1 MLLKPVGT
9 CSPVPVATRK
19 EMYAY
24 SVTKVA
30 AFDHTPETGSRTTG
44 KIEPK
49 ARFASN
55 VTFRALFKQNNL
67 SEGGKL

>member
-1 MLLKPVGT
+1 
-9 CSPVPVATRK
+9 VPAATLK
-19 EMYAY
+19 EMSAY
-24 SVTKVA
+24 SVTKVE
-30 AFDHTPETGSRTTG
+30 AFGRTPETGSRTTG

-55 VTFRALFKQNNL
+55 VTFRALFKKI